1 MKKNKGFFISFEG
14 GEGAG
19 KTTLINNLQ
28 TSLEKKGFEVLVA
41 REPGGTEFGEK
52 VRSLL
57 LESSFK
63 MTAQAELCLFLA
75 SRSQHISEKLRPAL
89 EEGKVVLCDRFN
101 ESSIAYQGAGR
112 KMGMDLVS
120 KICETICNG
129 FSPDLTFFLD
139 IPPEKGLGRIEAKH
153 DRIESEKQSFHE
165 KVRQGYL
172 TLAQN
177 DTRIVVIDATLSK
190 EKVFEKA
197 MKVLENSYLSNS
209 TTI

>member
-1 MKKNKGFFISFEG
+1 MKKTKGFFISFEG

-19 KTTLINNLQ
+19 KTTLINNLKIA
-28 TSLEKKGFEVLVA
+28 LEQKGFEVVVA

-75 SRSQHISEKLRPAL
+75 SRSQHIAEKLKPAL
-89 EEGKVVLCDRFN
+89 DKGKVILCDRFN

-112 KMGMDLVS
+112 KLGMDLVS
-120 KICETICNG
+120 KICDTICDG

-139 IPPEKGLGRIEAKH
+139 LPPEKGLGRIEAKY

-165 KVRQGYL
+165 RVRQGYL
-172 TLAQN
+172 TLAHN
-177 DTRIVVIDATLSK
+177 NTRIVVIDASLSK
-190 EKVFEKA
+190 EKVLEKTLE
-197 MKVLENSYLSNS
+197 VLENSYLSKS
-209 TTI
+209 TLI